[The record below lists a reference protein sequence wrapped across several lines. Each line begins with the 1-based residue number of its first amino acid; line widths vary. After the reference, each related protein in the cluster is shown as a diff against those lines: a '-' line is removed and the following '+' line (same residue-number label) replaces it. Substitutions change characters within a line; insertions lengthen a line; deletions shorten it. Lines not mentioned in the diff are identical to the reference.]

1 MTGDSTSGT
10 WKTVMIASGFEI
22 SSLRQVGCTR
32 HPIVSHVFELQLVR
46 NLLYW
51 LIKKYLTG
59 ARIGRF
65 QIPEA
70 TFPRT
75 LLRDCVA
82 VCRFIATSALKK
94 I

>member
-1 MTGDSTSGT
+1 MVHSLLGSFDHKDYSTDGNSAMMTGDSTSGT

-59 ARIGRF
+59 ARI
-65 QIPEA
+65 
-70 TFPRT
+70 
-75 LLRDCVA
+75 V
-82 VCRFIATSALKK
+82 
-94 I
+94 